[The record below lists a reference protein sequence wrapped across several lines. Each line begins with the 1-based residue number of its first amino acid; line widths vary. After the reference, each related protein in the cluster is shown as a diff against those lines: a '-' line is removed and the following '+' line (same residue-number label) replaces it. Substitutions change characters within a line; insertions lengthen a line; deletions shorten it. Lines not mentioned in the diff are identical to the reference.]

1 MGRVASFT
9 PRSLVMGVLLENEGL
24 LDTVVTRLETQYGPV
39 LNQSPLTLFTYT
51 DYYDREMGTKPH
63 RCYLQ
68 FRTLVDPARLS
79 TIKIETNALEDLF
92 RNDTGRR
99 VNLDPGLLSLENLI
113 LATTKNRSHR
123 IPLCDGIYAEVTLQY
138 ESHAFQAFRWTY
150 ADYNSEEVKKLFS
163 RWRSVYHEQLKQ
175 EGCIAT

>member
-24 LDTVVTRLETQYGPV
+24 LETAVTRLETQYGPV

-92 RNDTGRR
+92 RNDIGRR
-99 VNLDPGLLSLENLI
+99 GKLESGRRSLVVGRMSISKERGSG
-113 LATTKNRSHR
+113 A
-123 IPLCDGIYAEVTLQY
+123 C
-138 ESHAFQAFRWTY
+138 
-150 ADYNSEEVKKLFS
+150 
-163 RWRSVYHEQLKQ
+163 
-175 EGCIAT
+175 